1 MADFLDNT
9 PQKDP
14 KRVERAY
21 LVGVQT
27 SKMAAGEAEE
37 LLNELQELVENLRIG
52 IAGRNL
58 VNLRAPTPAT
68 LVGSGKTEEIIAEA
82 KALDCDVIVFDETLS
97 PAQQR
102 NWEKLSGIAVIDR
115 QEVILDVF
123 ADRAQTREAVIQ
135 VALARMEY
143 SLHRLTRPWTHL
155 SRQGGGG
162 GAGMGGEGE
171 TQLEQD
177 RRLVNDRITRLKREL
192 VDVRKQRGVQRH
204 KRQRVPVPTCAI
216 VGYTNAG
223 KSSLLNTLTGAAVLA
238 EDKLF
243 ATLDPTTR
251 QLVLR
256 GNQKLLVTDTVG
268 FIRRLPHG
276 LVEAFKATLEE
287 ALVANFLIHVLD
299 VTAPNLAAHHETT
312 LSVLKE
318 LGADEGKRILTV
330 FNKVDAATEAQINI
344 ARLLDPEG
352 IFLSAR
358 TGAGLEGLVD
368 QCLELIADSFGSLE
382 LLIPH
387 SRYDLIAR
395 LHAIGHVQSEE
406 QEDEGVRLHV
416 RIPPSQVSPFIPFID
431 PPVEAAPTAARPSK
445 ATRTAASKV

>member
-9 PQKDP
+9 PKKDP
-14 KRVERAY
+14 KRVERAF

-27 SKMAAGEAEE
+27 HDMPPGDAEE
-37 LLNELQELVENLRIG
+37 LLNELQELVENLQITVV
-52 IAGRNL
+52 GRNL

-68 LVGSGKTEEIIAEA
+68 LIGSGKTEEIIATA
-82 KALDCDVIVFDETLS
+82 KELNCDVIVFDETLT

-102 NWEKLSGIAVIDR
+102 NWEKLADMAVIDR

-123 ADRAQTREAVIQ
+123 ADRAHTREAVIQ

-143 SLHRLTRPWTHL
+143 SLPRLTRAWTHL
-155 SRQGGGG
+155 SRQGGKG
-162 GAGMGGEGE
+162 GMGGEGE

-192 VDVRKQRGVQRH
+192 VDVRKQRGVQRQ

-223 KSSLLNTLTGAAVLA
+223 KSSLLNTLTGASVLA

-276 LVEAFKATLEE
+276 LIEAFKATLEE
-287 ALVANFLIHVLD
+287 ALVANFLVHVLD
-299 VTAPNLAAHHETT
+299 VTAPNLAAHHATT
-312 LSVLKE
+312 MEVLKE
-318 LGADEGKRILTV
+318 LGADDNKRILTV
-330 FNKVDAATEAQINI
+330 FNKVDAATEAQLNT
-344 ARLLDPEG
+344 AHLLDPDG

-358 TGAGLEGLVD
+358 TGQGLESLVD
-368 QCLELIADSFGSLE
+368 QCLELIADAFGSLE

-406 QEDEGVRLHV
+406 QEDNGVRIHT
-416 RIPPSQVSPFIPFID
+416 RIPPSQVAAFVPFIT
-431 PPVEAAPTAARPSK
+431 PPVAVSK
-445 ATRTAASKV
+445 

>member
-9 PQKDP
+9 PKKDP

-27 SKMAAGEAEE
+27 HDMPAGDAEE
-37 LLNELQELVENLRIG
+37 LLNELQELVENLQ
-52 IAGRNL
+52 IAVVGRNL

-68 LVGSGKTEEIIAEA
+68 LIGSGKTEEIIAAA
-82 KALDCDVIVFDETLS
+82 KELNCDVIVFDETLS

-102 NWEKLSGIAVIDR
+102 NWEKLAEVAVIDR

-143 SLHRLTRPWTHL
+143 SLPRLTRAWTHL
-155 SRQGGGG
+155 SRQGGKG
-162 GAGMGGEGE
+162 GMGGEGE

-223 KSSLLNTLTGAAVLA
+223 KSSLLNTLTGAHVLA

-312 LSVLKE
+312 MSVLKE

-330 FNKVDAATEAQINI
+330 FNKVDAATEAQLNI
-344 ARLLDPEG
+344 AHLLDAEG
-352 IFLSAR
+352 IFISAR
-358 TGAGLEGLVD
+358 TGEGMDALVD
-368 QCLELIADSFGSLE
+368 RCLELIADTFNSFE
-382 LLIPH
+382 LFIPH

-395 LHAIGHVQSEE
+395 LHEVGHVQHEE
-406 QEDEGVRLHV
+406 QEDEGVRLHA
-416 RIPPSQVSPFIPFID
+416 RIPPSQSAVFTPFI
-431 PPVEAAPTAARPSK
+431 AH
-445 ATRTAASKV
+445 

>member
-1 MADFLDNT
+1 MADFLDNMPKT
-9 PQKDP
+9 DP

-27 SKMAAGEAEE
+27 PTMVPGEAAE
-37 LLNELQELVENLRIG
+37 LLDELQELVENLGVG
-52 IAGRNL
+52 IVGRTL
-58 VNLRAPTPAT
+58 VNLRSPNPAT
-68 LVGSGKTEEIIAEA
+68 LVGSGKVDEIIGAARLLE
-82 KALDCDVIVFDETLS
+82 CDVIVFDETLG

-102 NWEKLSGIAVIDR
+102 NWEELAKIAVIDR

-123 ADRAQTREAVIQ
+123 ADRAQTREAVLQ

-143 SLHRLTRPWTHL
+143 SLPRLTRAWTHL
-155 SRQGGGG
+155 SRQRGK
-162 GAGMGGEGE
+162 GAMGGEGE

-177 RRLVNDRITRLKREL
+177 RRLVRDRITRLKREL
-192 VDVRKQRGVQRH
+192 ETVQKQRGVQRQ
-204 KRQRVPVPTCAI
+204 KRRRVPVPTAAI

-223 KSSLLNTLTGAAVLA
+223 KSSLLNALTGSQVLA

-287 ALVANFLIHVLD
+287 AVVADFILHVLD
-299 VTAPNLAAHHETT
+299 VSAPSVDEHRKTT
-312 LSVLKE
+312 LAVLKE
-318 LGADEGKRILTV
+318 LHADDRPIVTV
-330 FNKVDAATEAQINI
+330 YNKLDAASPEQVHR
-344 ARLLDPEG
+344 ARLAAPDAL
-352 IFLSAR
+352 FVSAL
-358 TGAGLEGLVD
+358 TGAGLEQVEAH
-368 QCLELIADSFGSLE
+368 CLEQIRFAFGTAE

-387 SRYDLIAR
+387 ERYDVVAR
-395 LHAIGHVQSEE
+395 MHAVGHVQNEE
-406 QEDEGVRLHV
+406 TLDDGVRLV
-416 RIPPSQVSPFIPFID
+416 GRFPPSQSSYFAPFVVS
-431 PPVEAAPTAARPSK
+431 S
-445 ATRTAASKV
+445 

>member
-1 MADFLDNT
+1 VADFLDNT
-9 PQKDP
+9 PKKDP

-27 SKMAAGEAEE
+27 HDMPAGDAEE
-37 LLNELQELVENLRIG
+37 LLNELQELVENLQ
-52 IAGRNL
+52 IAVVGRNL

-68 LVGSGKTEEIIAEA
+68 LIGSGKTEEIIAAA
-82 KALDCDVIVFDETLS
+82 KELNCDVIVFDETLS

-102 NWEKLSGIAVIDR
+102 NWEKLAEVAVIDR

-143 SLHRLTRPWTHL
+143 SLPRLTRAWTHL
-155 SRQGGGG
+155 SRQGGKG
-162 GAGMGGEGE
+162 GMGGEGE

-223 KSSLLNTLTGAAVLA
+223 KSSLLNTLTGAHVLA

-312 LSVLKE
+312 MSVLKE

-330 FNKVDAATEAQINI
+330 FNKVDAATEAQLNI
-344 ARLLDPEG
+344 AHLLDADG
-352 IFLSAR
+352 IFISAR
-358 TGAGLEGLVD
+358 TGQGMDALVD
-368 QCLELIADSFGSLE
+368 RCLELIADTFNSFE
-382 LLIPH
+382 LFIPH

-395 LHAIGHVQSEE
+395 LHEVGHVQHEE
-406 QEDEGVRLHV
+406 QEDEGVRLHA
-416 RIPPSQVSPFIPFID
+416 RIPPSQSAVFTPFI
-431 PPVEAAPTAARPSK
+431 VH
-445 ATRTAASKV
+445 